1 PVPASKRN
9 TTGLVADQSR
19 WSTSSASSADRS
31 GVRSAGPVSLLA
43 HGPGDH
49 GTEDRVR
56 GRSLMSLSVLANV
69 SSLAPPTPTIATRG
83 GAASSALARNCTA
96 ALTIVAP
103 FGIPTLTKR
112 SPTMLAPRC
121 RSLPPSR
128 TLVPSCSASS
138 GFARLVTFFV
148 TGLAPQVH

>member
-69 SSLAPPTPTIATRG
+69 SSLAPPPPPIPHLHG
-83 GAASSALARNCTA
+83 GAHDRRALRDPDVDEAQPDDVGPEVQVVA
-96 ALTIVAP
+96 AEPDVGSVLLRVVGVRDDRHLLRDGAGAP
-103 FGIPTLTKR
+103 G
-112 SPTMLAPRC
+112 A
-121 RSLPPSR
+121 
-128 TLVPSCSASS
+128 
-138 GFARLVTFFV
+138 
-148 TGLAPQVH
+148 